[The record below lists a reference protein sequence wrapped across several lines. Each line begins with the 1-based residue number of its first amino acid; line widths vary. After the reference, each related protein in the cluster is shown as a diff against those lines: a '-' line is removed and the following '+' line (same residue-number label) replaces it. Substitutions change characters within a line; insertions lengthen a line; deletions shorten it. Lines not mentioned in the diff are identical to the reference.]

1 MSTLL
6 WAAYAVPRGVD
17 CDVCCLLHHLCPCC
31 VGLKIVTTVMYKVEN
46 SCFSSFAMSVSDI
59 LCRTF
64 QLNFKLNAEEHM
76 RVKHFTLT
84 PHDSR
89 CKCTSLSRGGYGS

>member
-1 MSTLL
+1 M
-6 WAAYAVPRGVD
+6 
-17 CDVCCLLHHLCPCC
+17 
-31 VGLKIVTTVMYKVEN
+31 TTVLYKVYHRE
-46 SCFSSFAMSVSDI
+46 FLFQHSSFAMSVSDI

-64 QLNFKLNAEEHM
+64 QLNYKLNAEEHM

-89 CKCTSLSRGGYGS
+89 YKCTSLSRGGYGS